1 MSCCPTSSDN
11 LCQPP
16 VPVTTIVAGPV
27 GPTGPSGPTGPAG
40 FGATGSTGPSGP
52 QGVPGPIGTNGA
64 TGSTG
69 PAGEGFIGATGAA
82 GASGATGPAG
92 DPGGATGATGS
103 SGAVGA
109 TGPGVGVTGATGA
122 TGAGFIA
129 ATLNNMTI
137 GLGPHTFTLT
147 STGSAYVAGMRV
159 VLIQSP
165 GVREM
170 EGNITSFTDPS
181 MTVDVDRTL
190 GSGTVLGWQVRIAG
204 QIGATGATG
213 AGTTGVTGA
222 TGAAGSPGGATGPVG
237 PTGATGPATSQATGL
252 FAAIFVGNAIDET
265 TFGYFQAQSNISV
278 AGMLLNAQA
287 APTGGSL
294 AVDIVDSG
302 GTEQSKIGTLAA
314 AAQYQATTF
323 GSALAVAAGDFI
335 RFKIKSVGSTL
346 PGGYVTVQLVLS

>member
-1 MSCCPTSSDN
+1 MSCCPTTSDN

-69 PAGEGFIGATGAA
+69 PAGEGFIGATGPA

-92 DPGGATGATGS
+92 DPGGATGATGA

-109 TGPGVGVTGATGA
+109 TGPGVGVTGATGPQ
-122 TGAGFIA
+122 GAGFIA
-129 ATLNNMTI
+129 GTLDNLTI
-137 GLGPHTFTLT
+137 DLTPHTFNLT
-147 STGSAYVAGMRV
+147 ATGSAYAAGMRV
-159 VLIQSP
+159 VLINSA

-170 EGNITSFTDPS
+170 EGLIASFTDPS
-181 MTVDVDRTL
+181 MTVNVDRVL
-190 GSGTVLGWQVRIAG
+190 GSGTYLGWQVRPAG
-204 QIGATGATG
+204 QVGASGATGVGTTGATGATG
-213 AGTTGVTGA
+213 PAGP
-222 TGAAGSPGGATGPVG
+222 PGGATGPAG

-252 FAAIFVGNAIDET
+252 FAAFFIGNAIDET

-278 AGMLLNAQA
+278 AGMLLNAQV

-294 AVDIVDSG
+294 TVDIVNSSG
-302 GTEQSKIGTLAA
+302 MEQSKIGTLAVA
-314 AAQYQATTF
+314 AEYQATTF
-323 GSALAVAAGDFI
+323 GSPLAVSAGDFI
-335 RFKIKSVGSTL
+335 RFKFKSVGVTL
-346 PGGYVTVQLVLS
+346 PGSYVTVQLVLV